1 MATALSRPRT
11 CVSALG
17 VLLGALAASAL
28 ANSSEPSSPTA
39 ANPKPTPSAPAAHG
53 APPERQPIGQ
63 LHDTGLSE
71 PSARLRRRL
80 GTVRGMTIGPIESTL
95 HAGRGYG
102 SPAFEAALGTSRRL
116 GANWISLTPFGRVWD
131 LRSTGIDLRFEA
143 PAKDTALGITRAV
156 AQAHARGLKVM
167 LVPHLWVESGEWR
180 GELDPGS
187 DEAWDEW
194 ARAYERFVLHW
205 ARIAQQSGVDLFSV
219 GVELRSWVT
228 TTRAPSFSAIVDQ
241 VRRVY
246 NGPITYAG
254 NWDDI
259 EQTVILGQLD
269 LIGIN
274 AFYPLHHEENARFD
288 QLLDGGRRVA
298 ERAAELSQAW
308 GKPILFTE
316 IGYTNRANPAIRPW
330 EWPDSMTDVTLAP
343 QQQAEAFAALLHE
356 LTDEPWFAGFFVW
369 RMYSDPFDCSQE
381 AQWGFSPLY
390 REAELVLRDAYATR
404 WAGLEGLPRLLF
416 TAPRAE
422 NPAGF

>member
-1 MATALSRPRT
+1 MAAHVNSRGRWAFALLVSVLGTIAVTALADTGESNPNRVP
-11 CVSALG
+11 SATTEQTTFRSVTSL
-17 VLLGALAASAL
+17 
-28 ANSSEPSSPTA
+28 SETA
-39 ANPKPTPSAPAAHG
+39 A
-53 APPERQPIGQ
+53 Q
-63 LHDTGLSE
+63 
-71 PSARLRRRL
+71 LRRRL
-80 GTVRGMTIGPIESTL
+80 GRIHGMTIGPIESSL
-95 HAGRGYG
+95 HTGRGYG
-102 SPAFEAALGTSRRL
+102 SPAFEAALVTSRRL

-131 LRSTGIDLRFEA
+131 LRSRGIDLRFEA
-143 PAKDTALGITRAV
+143 PAAETAQAITRAV

-187 DEAWDEW
+187 DEAWQEW
-194 ARAYERFVLHW
+194 SRAYARFVLHW
-205 ARIAQQSGVDLFSV
+205 ARIAERSAVDLFSV

-228 TTRAPSFSAIVDQ
+228 TTRAPSFSAIIDE
-241 VRRVY
+241 VRNVY
-246 NGPITYAG
+246 SGPLTYAG

-269 LIGIN
+269 VIGIN
-274 AFYPLHHEENARFD
+274 AFYPLHHEDGASFP
-288 QLLDGGRRVA
+288 QLLEGGRRVA
-298 ERAAELSQAW
+298 QRAATLSQAW

-316 IGYTNRANPAIRPW
+316 IGYTNRVDPAIRPW
-330 EWPDSMTDVTLAP
+330 EWPDSMKDVTLAP
-343 QQQAEAFAALLHE
+343 HQQAEAYAALLHD

-404 WAGLEGLPRLLF
+404 WAGPEGFPRLMF
-416 TAPRAE
+416 TTRRAE